1 MLKLNKKRTYL
12 IGFAFFTILMLW
24 QVYNYYCPMFLEELL
39 ISNFGAGDYNYLIGI
54 IMALDNILALFMLPL
69 FGALSDRTKTKL
81 GKRMPYII
89 SGTCVALIAF
99 PFIPFLYIKNSLVGV
114 ALLMALILI
123 AMNIY
128 RSPSVALMP
137 DVTPKPL
144 RAQANAIINFVG
156 YVGAIIGALLT
167 MVFTKKQ
174 ADGVSLVRELTI
186 WPFLI
191 VSLLMIVALVV
202 LALKVRENK
211 IVEQM
216 KAEMEEGEKL
226 SETEEKIVDN
236 KPLSKT
242 DKANLWLLIFSVFLW
257 YFAFNAVET
266 FGSLYAKNVLKTN
279 NWGLATS
286 VLAVASLIAFL
297 PSGWLSQ
304 KIGRK
309 YSIILGLGLMIIS
322 LGCAMFVKSFGIGL
336 IILFAVAG
344 VGWAIINVNS
354 YPMFVELSTNKN
366 LGKFT
371 GYYYTASQIAQS
383 ITPIIIGFVMDW
395 LGYNAYF
402 PYATVFMAVALI
414 VFACVKTPHKKVL
427 ETSSTNEQQVEV
439 EPNKKDPTELNKN
452 TNKTTKNS
460 AKIKQTKSE
469 NKNISN
475 SKTESKNTNNKT
487 EN

>member
-1 MLKLNKKRTYL
+1 MLKLNTKRTFY
-12 IGFAFFTILMLW
+12 IGFSFFTILMLW

-39 ISNFGAGDYNYLIGI
+39 NSTFGAGDYNYLIGI

-69 FGALSDRTKTKL
+69 FGALSDKTKTKL

-89 SGTCVALIAF
+89 VGTIISLLAF

-114 ALLMALILI
+114 SLMMGLILI

-156 YVGAIIGALLT
+156 YIGAIIGALLT

-174 ADGVSLVRELTI
+174 ADGVSLVRDITI

-191 VSLLMIVALVV
+191 VSFLLIVALVV
-202 LALKVRENK
+202 LVLKIRENK
-211 IVEQM
+211 IV
-216 KAEMEEGEKL
+216 AEMQNEMAEGEKL
-226 SETEEKIVDN
+226 SETEETILDD
-236 KPLSKT
+236 KPLGKT
-242 DKANLWLLIFSVFLW
+242 DKTNLWLLIFSVFLW

-266 FGSLYAKNVLKTN
+266 FGSLYAKNILKTN
-279 NWGLATS
+279 SWGLATS

-297 PSGWLSQ
+297 PSGWLSK

-309 YSIILGLGLMIIS
+309 NSIILGLGLMIFS
-322 LGCAMFVKSFGIGL
+322 LTCAFFVKTFGIIL
-336 IILFAVAG
+336 ILLFAIAG

-354 YPMFVELSTNKN
+354 YPMFVELSSNKN

-395 LGYNAYF
+395 LGYRAYF
-402 PYATVFMAVALI
+402 PYATIFMIIALI
-414 VFACVKTPHKKVL
+414 VFVFVKVPHKKANNPDNIKN
-427 ETSSTNEQQVEV
+427 ENSTSQNE
-439 EPNKKDPTELNKN
+439 K
-452 TNKTTKNS
+452 
-460 AKIKQTKSE
+460 
-469 NKNISN
+469 
-475 SKTESKNTNNKT
+475 
-487 EN
+487 